1 MPHPTGP
8 TNPNTT
14 ALISAFRKKKEKF
27 YLQLARHLAKPA
39 RNKSAVNVTK
49 IQRSAV
55 QNDTV
60 AIPGRVLGA
69 GEITKPV
76 TVYALHFS
84 KEAKTKINRAGG
96 KCEHLSHLDK
106 KARILI

>member
-8 TNPNTT
+8 TDPNTV
-14 ALISAFRKKKEKF
+14 ALIGALKRKKEKF

-39 RNKSAVNVTK
+39 RNKNAVNVTK
-49 IQRSAV
+49 IQRSA
-55 QNDTV
+55 QQHDAV
-60 AIPGRVLGA
+60 AVPGRVLGA
-69 GEITKPV
+69 GRIDKAI

-84 KEAKTKINRAGG
+84 KEAHAKITKAGG
-96 KCEHLSHLDK
+96 KCEHLSHVDK